1 MRYLSMPSIIIVT
14 TILVIRSCL
23 AFTEIDLEIAG
34 VIFISS
40 PLFVIWMAINV
51 LRDKK
56 YTGSDFRNDE
66 EWGYADD
73 IRANA

>member
-1 MRYLSMPSIIIVT
+1 MRFSSMPSIIIVT
-14 TILVIRSCL
+14 TILVIHSRL
-23 AFTEIDLEIAG
+23 AFTGIALEIAG

-40 PLFVIWMAINV
+40 PFFVIWMAINV

-56 YTGSDFRNDE
+56 YTGSDLRNDE

-73 IRANA
+73 IRAEA

>member
-1 MRYLSMPSIIIVT
+1 MRYSSMPSIIIVT

-23 AFTEIDLEIAG
+23 AFTGIDLEIAG

-56 YTGSDFRNDE
+56 YTGSDLRNDE